1 MIIYYWVYLLN
12 ILIGLL
18 IPFRQYKN
26 GLFLFFLLAGIADPI
41 IGPLNIL
48 FGTDTNLLLYCYQIF
63 LFIIT
68 IHYIKKERIS
78 RFYLISVAIFVCL
91 IPLLSFGV
99 LIKPLTQDGI
109 SLVLGLS
116 TIIIILIT
124 YNLLIL
130 MSRNIFTSGKVN
142 LYFLAV
148 VFSSLLTTLKL
159 GVLAIKLQVGV
170 AYFVISFFL
179 EGIINIYF
187 IFFDI
192 KNSPQISLGGKK
204 AKAEVI
210 ES

>member
-1 MIIYYWVYLLN
+1 M
-12 ILIGLL
+12 
-18 IPFRQYKN
+18 
-26 GLFLFFLLAGIADPI
+26 
-41 IGPLNIL
+41 
-48 FGTDTNLLLYCYQIF
+48 LYCYQIF